1 MASLALGV
9 GQTIEL
15 NDGRHAVVRFLGATG
30 FAPGEWVGVEL
41 DEATGKND
49 GSVKGE
55 RYFDCEP
62 NYGMFLR
69 AAGVSRILSRP
80 STRPTSISI
89 PPALDTAKVASA
101 LPSPTKSPS
110 KISRTATPSAAQPTR
125 NATPPTATNPARRPL
140 STTTATAKP
149 RTASNLTGP
158 STLSAAARRS
168 SAVPSSGP
176 TATAQTPRNPATT
189 AAPASSRLT
198 TTRTIST
205 TRGLNPA
212 ARQSSTTAKQTPAA
226 RRISNPPKQPQPQ
239 DSPSPKPSPSAPP
252 TEDSHHSQD
261 VADDQEAPQS
271 FAPSSKPATSPA
283 ASHTSSRP
291 TKTTAREVED
301 LQTKMKIMERKRQE
315 DRDAL
320 KKMQNVEQERDKYAN
335 IVQKMQSKMQAQ
347 SHELNDLRSQLKDSE
362 SRLIDIEAIQAEH
375 DAVVEMATL
384 DREMAEETAESL
396 KSELEV
402 LRTSNEEMRLEL
414 DILKEENEE
423 LGREMNPEE
432 RTSQGWLQLER
443 SNERLRE
450 ALLRLRD
457 MTQEQEADLK
467 AQISSLEDE
476 VKDFDLLKTNYEETR
491 EKLLATEAD
500 LDDIRQ
506 QLDAAM
512 GAEDMIEELTDRNM
526 AMQEKIDDLEL
537 VIEDLESLKELND
550 ELEINH
556 VEAEKQMQ
564 EEIDFKDNIISE
576 QSRRSAQQQQAI
588 EDCEYTISRFREL
601 VTNLQADLED
611 MRASRQIT
619 ETEAEELSSRSRAMM
634 DLNMKLQMSA
644 AKTQIKTIDLELR
657 RLEAEEAAE
666 HLAIVQLFLPDA
678 FNAERDSILALLR
691 FKRVGFK
698 SRLLNSLVK
707 ERLNGQGT
715 KIADED
721 VFAAYSVLD
730 RLTWIAEMSERFIN
744 GIRSCSVEEFARYE
758 GALYELEP
766 VERAL
771 NTYIDAIK
779 RDDLKEGRV
788 DEELQRSMAVMSHLA
803 SLHIK
808 QSLAASVNDTLMQT
822 SLIQSHLD
830 STSSALGMC
839 RSLVQSHIQVPQ
851 PEVSE
856 AEEETNLFT
865 HLDIIISTIRSA
877 RVIVNKTHRNVT
889 DLQSR
894 SLALG
899 PSHLE
904 LVIAAEN
911 LTSKLAVFGRRA
923 GEKIQGLFG
932 EEGREESVTLS
943 ETELLLTR
951 LSASIFGSG
960 SAETTPLATLTTYL
974 ASLTTQLNELSE
986 LSANLENTQEFERPV
1001 EPWVTRSATLRAT
1014 KLTSVDTEAE
1024 VTRLTEI
1031 VRERSLLV
1039 RSKEQELEEQSVRI
1053 EMLEA
1058 RMAEATKRSSAL
1070 ADLETSVAALQ
1081 KEKAHHQS
1089 ALAETEQRV
1098 TRLRKE
1104 RDEWRKSAEEHK
1116 PDPTANNTMA
1126 SETGGASKMELDRAK
1141 LRVDSLESAIR
1152 YLQQQSA
1159 SRFAASSSADLD
1171 WLETPLVAQ
1180 PSKSA
1185 QRRKTLQVEGRTAF
1199 SEMLKLVTSAEP
1211 VTLSNMPKNRLAWRP
1226 SAQTARWHLQKKKE
1240 DWATWQDWERNLL
1253 DRVERS
1259 KVDRKIIKP
1268 LQDDML
1274 NDVGDD
1280 VVVVGED
1287 I

>member
-9 GQTIEL
+9 GQTVEL
-15 NDGRHAVVRFLGATG
+15 NDGRHAIVRFVGATG

-41 DEATGKND
+41 DEASGKND

-55 RYFDCEP
+55 RYFDCDT
-62 NYGMFLR
+62 NHGMFLR
-69 AAGVSRILSRP
+69 AAGVSSIVSHP
-80 STRPTSISI
+80 PVSRPTSINL
-89 PPALDTAKVASA
+89 PPPTLDTAKAASA
-101 LPSPTKSPS
+101 LPSPTKSPT
-110 KISRTATPSAAQPTR
+110 KLIRTATPSATQSTR
-125 NATPPTATNPARRPL
+125 NPTPPTASTPAARRPL
-140 STTTATAKP
+140 VAATAKP
-149 RTASNLTGP
+149 RTASNLAAA

-168 SAVPSSGP
+168 STVPSSNP
-176 TATAQTPRNPATT
+176 TTLAQTPRNPAST

-198 TTRTIST
+198 TRTTST
-205 TRGLNPA
+205 AARGLTPA
-212 ARQSSTTAKQTPAA
+212 VRQPSTATRPPPAA
-226 RRISNPPKQPQPQ
+226 RRLSSAPRQPQPH
-239 DSPSPKPSPSAPP
+239 DSPSPRPSPKAPTDASRLSQDAED
-252 TEDSHHSQD
+252 TED
-261 VADDQEAPQS
+261 APQS
-271 FAPSSKPATSPA
+271 FAPPSKPATSPA
-283 ASHTSSRP
+283 ASHASLRP
-291 TKTTAREVED
+291 NKSTAREVED
-301 LQTKMKIMERKRQE
+301 LQTKMKLMERKRQD

-320 KKMQNVEQERDKYAN
+320 KKMQNIEQERDKYAN
-335 IVQKMQSKMQAQ
+335 LVQKMQSKMQAQ
-347 SHELNDLRSQLKDSE
+347 SLELNDLRSQLKDSE

-384 DREMAEETAESL
+384 DREMAEETSESL
-396 KSELEV
+396 KTELDS

-457 MTQEQEADLK
+457 ITQEQEADLK

-476 VKDFDLLKTNYEETR
+476 VKDFGLLKNDCEETR
-491 EKLLATEAD
+491 EKLLVTEAD

-506 QLDAAM
+506 QLDAAL

-537 VIEDLESLKELND
+537 AIEDLESLKELND

-564 EEIDFKDNIISE
+564 EEIDFKDNLIAE
-576 QSRRSAQQQQAI
+576 QSRRTAQQSQAI

-601 VTNLQADLED
+601 VTSLQADLED

-619 ETEAEELSSRSRAMM
+619 ETESEELSSRSRAMM

-678 FNAERDSILALLR
+678 FNADRDSVLALLR

-698 SRLLNSLVK
+698 SRLLSSLVK

-721 VFAAYSVLD
+721 SFAAYSVLD
-730 RLTWIAEMSERFIN
+730 RLTWVAEMSDRFVN
-744 GIRSCSVEEFARYE
+744 GIRSCSIEEFARYE
-758 GALYELEP
+758 SALYEIEP

-771 NTYIDAIK
+771 NTCIDAIK
-779 RDDLKEGRV
+779 RDDMKEGRV

-803 SLHIK
+803 SIHIK
-808 QSLAASVNDTLMQT
+808 DSLAASACDMLMQA
-822 SLIQSHLD
+822 SLVQSHLD
-830 STSSALGMC
+830 SASSAIGSC
-839 RSLVQSHIQVPQ
+839 RSMVQSHIPVHR
-851 PEVSE
+851 SE
-856 AEEETNLFT
+856 DNEADESNLFT
-865 HLDIIISTIRSA
+865 QLDSIISSIRSA
-877 RVIVNKTHRNVT
+877 RVVVNKTHRNIT

-904 LVIAAEN
+904 LLTSAES

-923 GEKIQGLFG
+923 GEKIQSLFG
-932 EEGREESVTLS
+932 EEGREETITLS

-960 SAETTPLATLTTYL
+960 SQETTPFATLTTYVS
-974 ASLTTQLNELSE
+974 SLITQLNELSDI
-986 LSANLENTQEFERPV
+986 SANLENTQEFERPT
-1001 EPWVTRSATLRAT
+1001 EPWVLRSATLRAT

-1039 RSKEQELEEQSVRI
+1039 RSKEQELEEQSVRV

-1058 RMAEATKRSSAL
+1058 RMAEATKRSAAL
-1070 ADLETSVAALQ
+1070 ADLETSITALQ
-1081 KEKAHHQS
+1081 SEKTKHQS
-1089 ALAETEQRV
+1089 ALAEAEQRV

-1104 RDEWRKSAEEHK
+1104 RDEWRRSAEENK
-1116 PDPTANNTMA
+1116 PDPTAKHTMA
-1126 SETGGASKMELDRAK
+1126 TEMGGASKMELDRAK
-1141 LRVDSLESAIR
+1141 LRIDSLESAIC
-1152 YLQQQSA
+1152 YLQQQSLPK
-1159 SRFAASSSADLD
+1159 SSSDLQ
-1171 WLETPLVAQ
+1171 WLEAPLITQ
-1180 PSKSA
+1180 PSKPI
-1185 QRRKTLQVEGRTAF
+1185 QRQKALQAEGRAAF
-1199 SEMLKLVTSAEP
+1199 SEMIKLVSEAKP
-1211 VTLSNMPKNRLAWRP
+1211 VSLADMPKNRLAWRP
-1226 SAQTARWHLQKKKE
+1226 AAHTAKWHAQKRKE
-1240 DWATWQDWERNLL
+1240 DWLTWQEWERDLL
-1253 DRVERS
+1253 DRVEGRKLGKKIGTPS
-1259 KVDRKIIKP
+1259 K
-1268 LQDDML
+1268 DDAV
-1274 NDVGDD
+1274 NDAGNVI
-1280 VVVVGED
+1280 VVVGED
-1287 I
+1287 EM

>member
-9 GQTIEL
+9 GQTVEL
-15 NDGRHAVVRFLGATG
+15 NDGRHAIVRFVGATG

-41 DEATGKND
+41 DEASGKND

-55 RYFDCEP
+55 RYFDCDT
-62 NYGMFLR
+62 NHGMFLR
-69 AAGVSRILSRP
+69 AAGVSSIVSLP
-80 STRPTSISI
+80 PVTRPTSINLPP
-89 PPALDTAKVASA
+89 PPALDTAKAASA
-101 LPSPTKSPS
+101 LPSPIKSPT
-110 KISRTATPSAAQPTR
+110 KLIRTATPSATQPTR
-125 NATPPTATNPARRPL
+125 NPTPPAAATPAARRPL
-140 STTTATAKP
+140 VAATAKP
-149 RTASNLTGP
+149 RTASNLTAA

-168 SAVPSSGP
+168 STVPSSNP
-176 TATAQTPRNPATT
+176 TATAQTPRNPASS

-198 TTRTIST
+198 ARTTST
-205 TRGLNPA
+205 AARGL
-212 ARQSSTTAKQTPAA
+212 TPAVRQPSTATRPTPVA
-226 RRISNPPKQPQPQ
+226 RRVSSAPRQPQPN
-239 DSPSPKPSPSAPP
+239 DSPSPKPSPNAP
-252 TEDSHHSQD
+252 TDASHHSQD
-261 VADDQEAPQS
+261 AEDADHIPQS
-271 FAPSSKPATSPA
+271 FAPPSKPATSPA
-283 ASHTSSRP
+283 ASHTSLRP
-291 TKTTAREVED
+291 TKTTTREVED
-301 LQTKMKIMERKRQE
+301 LQTKMKLMERKRQE

-320 KKMQNVEQERDKYAN
+320 KKMLNVEQERDKYAN
-335 IVQKMQSKMQAQ
+335 LVQKMQSKMQAQ
-347 SHELNDLRSQLKDSE
+347 SLELNDLRSQLKDSE
-362 SRLIDIEAIQAEH
+362 SRLIDIESIQAEH

-384 DREMAEETAESL
+384 DREMAEETSESL
-396 KSELEV
+396 KTELDS

-457 MTQEQEADLK
+457 ITQEQEADLK

-476 VKDFDLLKTNYEETR
+476 VKDFGLLKNDYEETR
-491 EKLLATEAD
+491 EKLLVTEAD

-506 QLDAAM
+506 QLDAAL

-537 VIEDLESLKELND
+537 AIEDLESLKELND

-564 EEIDFKDNIISE
+564 EEIDFKANLIGE
-576 QSRRSAQQQQAI
+576 QSRRSAQQSQAI

-601 VTNLQADLED
+601 VTSLQADLED

-619 ETEAEELSSRSRAMM
+619 ETESEELSSRSRAMM

-678 FNAERDSILALLR
+678 FNAERDSVLALLR
-691 FKRVGFK
+691 FRRVSFK
-698 SRLLNSLVK
+698 SRLLSSLVK

-715 KIADED
+715 KIADD
-721 VFAAYSVLD
+721 DSFAAYSVLD
-730 RLTWIAEMSERFIN
+730 RLTWVAEMSDRFIN
-744 GIRSCSVEEFARYE
+744 GIRSCSTEEFARYE
-758 GALYELEP
+758 SALYELEP

-779 RDDLKEGRV
+779 RDDMREGRV

-803 SLHIK
+803 SIHIK
-808 QSLAASVNDTLMQT
+808 DSLAASACDMLMQA
-822 SLIQSHLD
+822 SLVQSHLD
-830 STSSALGMC
+830 SASSAIGSC
-839 RSLVQSHIQVPQ
+839 RSMVQSHIPVPR
-851 PEVSE
+851 SE
-856 AEEETNLFT
+856 DNDFEESNLFT
-865 HLDIIISTIRSA
+865 QLDSIISSIRSA
-877 RVIVNKTHRNVT
+877 RVIVNKTHRNIT

-894 SLALG
+894 SLALR

-904 LVIAAEN
+904 LLASAES

-923 GEKIQGLFG
+923 GEKIQSLFG
-932 EEGREESVTLS
+932 EEGREESVTLN
-943 ETELLLTR
+943 ETELLLIR

-960 SAETTPLATLTTYL
+960 SQETTPFATLNTYVS
-974 ASLTTQLNELSE
+974 SLVTQLNELSDI
-986 LSANLENTQEFERPV
+986 SANLENTQEFERPT
-1001 EPWVTRSATLRAT
+1001 EPWVLRSATLRAT

-1039 RSKEQELEEQSVRI
+1039 RSKEQELEEQSVRV

-1058 RMAEATKRSSAL
+1058 RMAEATKRSAAL
-1070 ADLETSVAALQ
+1070 ADLETSITALQ
-1081 KEKAHHQS
+1081 SEKTKHQS
-1089 ALAETEQRV
+1089 ALAEAEQRV

-1104 RDEWRKSAEEHK
+1104 RDEWRRSAEENK
-1116 PDPTANNTMA
+1116 PDPTAKNTMA
-1126 SETGGASKMELDRAK
+1126 TEMGGASKMELDRAK
-1141 LRVDSLESAIR
+1141 LRIDSLESAIR

-1159 SRFAASSSADLD
+1159 PKSSSDLQ
-1171 WLETPLVAQ
+1171 WLEAPLITQ
-1180 PSKSA
+1180 PSKSL
-1185 QRRKTLQVEGRTAF
+1185 QRQIALQAEGKTAF
-1199 SEMLKLVTSAEP
+1199 SEMLKLVTEAKP
-1211 VTLSNMPKNRLAWRP
+1211 VSLTDMSKNRLAWRP
-1226 SAQTARWHLQKKKE
+1226 AAHTAKWHAQKKKE
-1240 DWATWQDWERNLL
+1240 DWLTWQEWERDLL
-1253 DRVERS
+1253 YRVEGRKVGGKINRPS
-1259 KVDRKIIKP
+1259 KNDAV
-1268 LQDDML
+1268 
-1274 NDVGDD
+1274 NDVGNT
-1280 VVVVGED
+1280 VVVVGENEM
-1287 I
+1287 

>member
-1 MASLALGV
+1 MASLALGA
-9 GQTIEL
+9 GQTVEL
-15 NDGRHAVVRFLGATG
+15 NDGRQAVVRFVGATG

-41 DEATGKND
+41 DEGSGKND

-55 RYFDCEP
+55 RYFDCSP
-62 NYGMFLR
+62 NHGMFLR
-69 AAGVSRILSRP
+69 AAGVSRIVSHP
-80 STRPTSISI
+80 TTRPTSINLP
-89 PPALDTAKVASA
+89 PPALDTAKAASA
-101 LPSPTKSPS
+101 LPSPTKSPT
-110 KISRTATPSAAQPTR
+110 KFLRTATPSATPSTQNAAPPA
-125 NATPPTATNPARRPL
+125 ATPTARRPL
-140 STTTATAKP
+140 AAAAVKP
-149 RTASNLTGP
+149 RTASNLNAT

-168 SAVPSSGP
+168 STVPSSNP
-176 TATAQTPRNPATT
+176 TTTAQTPRNPASTT
-189 AAPASSRLT
+189 APASSRLT
-198 TTRTIST
+198 ARTAST
-205 TRGLNPA
+205 AARGL
-212 ARQSSTTAKQTPAA
+212 TPAA
-226 RRISNPPKQPQPQ
+226 RLPSTTARPPPAARRVSSTPRQPQPQ
-239 DSPSPKPSPSAPP
+239 DSPSPRPSPIAPTDGSNHDRNP
-252 TEDSHHSQD
+252 ED
-261 VADDQEAPQS
+261 ADDAPQS
-271 FAPSSKPATSPA
+271 FAPPSKPDTSPA
-283 ASHTSSRP
+283 ASHTSLRP
-291 TKTTAREVED
+291 NKTTAREVED
-301 LQTKMKIMERKRQE
+301 LQTKMKLMERKRQD

-335 IVQKMQSKMQAQ
+335 LVQKMQSKMQAQ
-347 SHELNDLRSQLKDSE
+347 SLELNDLRTQLKDSE

-384 DREMAEETAESL
+384 DREMAEETSESL
-396 KSELEV
+396 KTELDS

-414 DILKEENEE
+414 DILKEENDE

-457 MTQEQEADLK
+457 MTQDQEADLK
-467 AQISSLEDE
+467 AQITSLEDE
-476 VKDFDLLKTNYEETR
+476 VKDVDLLKNNYEETR
-491 EKLLATEAD
+491 EKLLVTEAD

-512 GAEDMIEELTDRNM
+512 GAEDMIEELTERNM

-537 VIEDLESLKELND
+537 VIDDLESLKELND

-564 EEIDFKDNIISE
+564 EEIDFKDNVIGE
-576 QSRRSAQQQQAI
+576 QSRRSAQQSQSI

-601 VTNLQADLED
+601 VTSLQADLED

-619 ETEAEELSSRSRAMM
+619 ETEATELSSRSRAMM

-678 FNAERDSILALLR
+678 FNAERDSVLALLR

-698 SRLLNSLVK
+698 SRLLSSLVK

-715 KIADED
+715 KIAEED

-730 RLTWIAEMSERFIN
+730 RLTWVAEMSDRFIN
-744 GIRSCSVEEFARYE
+744 GIRSCSIEEFARYE
-758 GALYELEP
+758 SALYELEP

-779 RDDLKEGRV
+779 RDDMKEGRV

-808 QSLAASVNDTLMQT
+808 DSLAASASDMLMQA
-822 SLIQSHLD
+822 SLVQSHLD
-830 STSSALGMC
+830 SASSALGSC
-839 RSLVQSHIQVPQ
+839 RSMVQSHIPI
-851 PEVSE
+851 PRSEDSESEVS
-856 AEEETNLFT
+856 NLFT
-865 HLDIIISTIRSA
+865 QLDAIISSIRSA
-877 RVIVNKTHRNVT
+877 RVVVNKTHRNVT

-894 SLALG
+894 SLALN

-904 LVIAAEN
+904 LLTSAEN

-923 GEKIQGLFG
+923 GEKVQSLFG

-943 ETELLLTR
+943 EAELLLAR

-960 SAETTPLATLTTYL
+960 SQETTPFATLTTYVS
-974 ASLTTQLNELSE
+974 SLITQLNELSDI
-986 LSANLENTQEFERPV
+986 SANLENTQEFERPT
-1001 EPWVTRSATLRAT
+1001 EPWVARSATLRAT

-1024 VTRLTEI
+1024 VARLTEI

-1039 RSKEQELEEQSVRI
+1039 RSKEQELEEQSVRV

-1070 ADLETSVAALQ
+1070 ADLETSIAALQ
-1081 KEKAHHQS
+1081 KEKTTHQN
-1089 ALAETEQRV
+1089 ALAEAEQRV

-1104 RDEWRKSAEEHK
+1104 RDEWRKSAEENR
-1116 PDPTANNTMA
+1116 PDPTATNTLATEM
-1126 SETGGASKMELDRAK
+1126 GGASKMELDRAK
-1141 LRVDSLESAIR
+1141 LRIDSLESAIC

-1159 SRFAASSSADLD
+1159 PKASSDLN
-1171 WLETPLVAQ
+1171 WLEAPLVPQ
-1180 PSKSA
+1180 RSKPL
-1185 QRRKTLQVEGRTAF
+1185 QRQKALQAEGKTAF
-1199 SEMLKLVTSAEP
+1199 SELLKLVTEAKP
-1211 VTLSNMPKNRLAWRP
+1211 VSLTGTPKNRLAWRP
-1226 SAQTARWHLQKKKE
+1226 AAHTAKWHAQKKKE
-1240 DWATWQDWERNLL
+1240 DWITWQEWERDLL
-1253 DRVERS
+1253 DRVEG
-1259 KVDRKIIKP
+1259 RKIGKRVTR
-1268 LQDDML
+1268 LSKDDSSHDA
-1274 NDVGDD
+1274 NTA

-1287 I
+1287 EM

>member
-15 NDGRHAVVRFLGATG
+15 NDGRHAIVRFLGATG

-62 NYGMFLR
+62 NHGMFLR
-69 AAGVSRILSRP
+69 AAGVSHIV
-80 STRPTSISI
+80 RPTTITI
-89 PPALDTAKVASA
+89 PPALDTAKAASA

-110 KISRTATPSAAQPTR
+110 KISRTATPTAAQHTR
-125 NATPPTATNPARRPL
+125 NATPPTATAAARRPA
-140 STTTATAKP
+140 STAPAKP

-158 STLSAAARRS
+158 STLSTAARRS
-168 SAVPSSGP
+168 STVPSSNS
-176 TATAQTPRNPATT
+176 TATAQTPRNPASTT
-189 AAPASSRLT
+189 APASSRLT
-198 TTRTIST
+198 ARTIST
-205 TRGLNPA
+205 TRGLTTPA
-212 ARQSSTTAKQTPAA
+212 ARQSSTTAKQTPAT
-226 RRISNPPKQPQPQ
+226 RRVSTAPKQPQTQ
-239 DSPSPKPSPSAPP
+239 RSPSPKPSPSAAP
-252 TEDSHHSQD
+252 TDDSQHAQ
-261 VADDQEAPQS
+261 DDQDDQDAPQS

-283 ASHTSSRP
+283 ASHTSLRP

-335 IVQKMQSKMQAQ
+335 IVQKLQSKMQAQ

-457 MTQEQEADLK
+457 ITQEQEADLK
-467 AQISSLEDE
+467 AQITSLEDE
-476 VKDFDLLKTNYEETR
+476 VKDFGLLKSNYEETR

-500 LDDIRQ
+500 LDDVRQ

-512 GAEDMIEELTDRNM
+512 GAEDMIEELTERNM

-537 VIEDLESLKELND
+537 VIEDLENLKELND

-564 EEIDFKDNIISE
+564 EEIDFKDNIIGE

-721 VFAAYSVLD
+721 IFAAYSVLD

-758 GALYELEP
+758 SALYELEP

-779 RDDLKEGRV
+779 RDDMKEGRV

-808 QSLAASVNDTLMQT
+808 ESLAASANDMLMQA

-839 RSLVQSHIQVPQ
+839 RSLVQSQIPVPQ
-851 PEVSE
+851 PEASE
-856 AEEETNLFT
+856 SEEPNLFM
-865 HLDIIISTIRSA
+865 HLDTIISSIRSA

-904 LVIAAEN
+904 LLISAEN

-923 GEKIQGLFG
+923 GEKIQSLFG
-932 EEGREESVTLS
+932 EEGREESVTLG

-951 LSASIFGSG
+951 LSAGVFGSG
-960 SAETTPLATLTTYL
+960 STETTPFATLTTYL
-974 ASLTTQLNELSE
+974 ASLTTQLQELSDI
-986 LSANLENTQEFERPV
+986 SANLENTQEFERSV

-1024 VTRLTEI
+1024 VARLTEI

-1070 ADLETSVAALQ
+1070 ADLETSITALQ
-1081 KEKAHHQS
+1081 KEKNHHQN
-1089 ALAETEQRV
+1089 ALAEAEQRV

-1104 RDEWRKSAEEHK
+1104 RDEWKKSAEESK
-1116 PDPTANNTMA
+1116 PDPTATNTMA
-1126 SETGGASKMELDRAK
+1126 SEMGGASKMELDRAK
-1141 LRVDSLESAIR
+1141 LHINSLESAIR

-1159 SRFAASSSADLD
+1159 PKSATPADLD
-1171 WLETPLVAQ
+1171 WLETPLVTQ
-1180 PSKSA
+1180 PTKSA
-1185 QRRKTLQVEGRTAF
+1185 QRQKTLQAEGKTAF
-1199 SEMLKLVTSAEP
+1199 SEMLKLVTDAKP
-1211 VTLSNMPKNRLAWRP
+1211 VSLSNMPKNRLAWRP
-1226 SAQTARWHLQKKKE
+1226 AAQTAKWHAQKKKE
-1240 DWATWQDWERNLL
+1240 DWAIWQDWERNLL
-1253 DRVERS
+1253 DRVEGR
-1259 KVDRKIIKP
+1259 KVDKMITRPSKHG
-1268 LQDDML
+1268 LLDS
-1274 NDVGDD
+1274 VRDD

>member
-15 NDGRHAVVRFLGATG
+15 NDGRHAIVRFLGATG

-41 DEATGKND
+41 DDATGKND

-55 RYFDCEP
+55 RYFDCEA

-69 AAGVSRILSRP
+69 AAGVSRIVSRP
-80 STRPTSISI
+80 ATRPTSINL
-89 PPALDTAKVASA
+89 PPALDTARAASA
-101 LPSPTKSPS
+101 LPSPTKSPT
-110 KISRTATPSAAQPTR
+110 KLARTATPSIAQPTR
-125 NATPPTATNPARRPL
+125 NPTPPTATPAARRPL
-140 STTTATAKP
+140 STATPKP
-149 RTASNLTGP
+149 RTASNLNA
-158 STLSAAARRS
+158 SSALSAAARRS
-168 SAVPSSGP
+168 SVVPSSNSA
-176 TATAQTPRNPATT
+176 TTAQTPRNPQS
-189 AAPASSRLT
+189 AAVPASSRLT
-198 TTRTIST
+198 ARTTSTT
-205 TRGLNPA
+205 TRGLTSA
-212 ARQSSTTAKQTPAA
+212 ARQPSTATKQPPAA
-226 RRISNPPKQPQPQ
+226 RRVSSAPRQPQPQ
-239 DSPSPKPSPSAPP
+239 DSPSPKPSPVAP
-252 TEDSHHSQD
+252 TDGAHQTQH
-261 VADDQEAPQS
+261 ADDSEDAPQS
-271 FAPSSKPATSPA
+271 FAPSSKTATSPA
-283 ASHTSSRP
+283 ASHTSLRP
-291 TKTTAREVED
+291 NKTTAREVED
-301 LQTKMKIMERKRQE
+301 LQTKMKLMERKRQE
-315 DRDAL
+315 DRDSL

-335 IVQKMQSKMQAQ
+335 LVQKMQSKMQAQ
-347 SHELNDLRSQLKDSE
+347 SLELNDLRTQLKDSE

-384 DREMAEETAESL
+384 DREMAEETSESL
-396 KSELEV
+396 KTELDS

-476 VKDFDLLKTNYEETR
+476 VKDFDSLKNDYEETR
-491 EKLLATEAD
+491 EKLLVTEAD
-500 LDDIRQ
+500 LDDVRQ

-512 GAEDMIEELTDRNM
+512 GAEDMIEELTERNM
-526 AMQEKIDDLEL
+526 AMQEKIDELEL
-537 VIEDLESLKELND
+537 VIEDLENLKELND

-564 EEIDFKDNIISE
+564 EEIDFKDTILGE
-576 QSRRSAQQQQAI
+576 QSRRSAQQSQAI

-601 VTNLQADLED
+601 VTSLQADLED

-644 AKTQIKTIDLELR
+644 TKTQIKTIDLELR

-666 HLAIVQLFLPDA
+666 HLAIVHLFLPDA

-698 SRLLNSLVK
+698 SRLLSSLVK
-707 ERLNGQGT
+707 ERLHGQGT

-730 RLTWIAEMSERFIN
+730 RLTWVAEMSDRFIN
-744 GIRSCSVEEFARYE
+744 GIRSCSIEEFARYE
-758 GALYELEP
+758 SALYELEP

-779 RDDLKEGRV
+779 RDDMKEGRV

-808 QSLAASVNDTLMQT
+808 DSLAASASEMLMQA

-830 STSSALGMC
+830 STSSALGSC
-839 RSLVQSHIQVPQ
+839 RSLVQSHVPV
-851 PEVSE
+851 PRSE
-856 AEEETNLFT
+856 GSESDESNLFT
-865 HLDIIISTIRSA
+865 QLDSIISSIRSA
-877 RVIVNKTHRNVT
+877 RVVVNKTHRNVT

-904 LVIAAEN
+904 L
-911 LTSKLAVFGRRA
+911 LTSAESLTAKLTVFGRRA
-923 GEKIQGLFG
+923 GEKIQSLFG

-943 ETELLLTR
+943 EAELLLTR

-960 SAETTPLATLTTYL
+960 SSETTPFDTLTAYL
-974 ASLTTQLNELSE
+974 ASLITQLNELSDI
-986 LSANLENTQEFERPV
+986 SANLENTQEFERPA

-1024 VTRLTEI
+1024 VARLTEI

-1039 RSKEQELEEQSVRI
+1039 RSKEQELEEQSVRV

-1070 ADLETSVAALQ
+1070 ADLETSIAALQ
-1081 KEKAHHQS
+1081 NEKATHQKS
-1089 ALAETEQRV
+1089 LAEAETRV

-1104 RDEWRKSAEEHK
+1104 RDDWRKSAEENK
-1116 PDPTANNTMA
+1116 PDPTATKTMA
-1126 SETGGASKMELDRAK
+1126 TEMGGASKVELDRAK
-1141 LRVDSLESAIR
+1141 LRIDSLESAVC
-1152 YLQQQSA
+1152 YLQKQSA
-1159 SRFAASSSADLD
+1159 PKSSSDLN
-1171 WLETPLVAQ
+1171 WLATPLISR
-1180 PSKSA
+1180 PSKPV
-1185 QRRKTLQVEGRTAF
+1185 QRQRALQAEGKNAF
-1199 SEMLKLVTSAEP
+1199 SELLKLVTEAKP
-1211 VTLSNMPKNRLAWRP
+1211 VALSSMPENRLAWQP
-1226 SAQTARWHLQKKKE
+1226 AAHTAKWRAQKKKE
-1240 DWATWQDWERNLL
+1240 DWAVWREWERDLL
-1253 DRVERS
+1253 DRVEGRS
-1259 KVDRKIIKP
+1259 AGKKISRSTKDKSF
-1268 LQDDML
+1268 DDI
-1274 NDVGDD
+1274 GPA
-1280 VVVVGED
+1280 VVVVGEEEM
-1287 I
+1287 